1 MSFMCLEKVLLTYI
15 WQHAFKHWKRKL
27 IEVKTEIQNLIV
39 LDLCLPSHQLSQLCW
54 AGADFIGDLLWK
66 RHRLLLLLN
75 LGWWRRRSH
84 SRLYAQT
91 RGLELPDFTTSCNLP
106 KMHQVE
112 KESGNLAGHL
122 FFKKTKMQSK
132 CITWRVWDLSRSP
145 VAEMPMFK
153 ASVTSS
159 SKTMESKTRTI
170 SKSCRNRRPQN
181 MWGNRL
187 QGL

>member
-122 FFKKTKMQSK
+122 FFLNKNAVKVHHLTGLGLVQ
-132 CITWRVWDLSRSP
+132 
-145 VAEMPMFK
+145 
-153 ASVTSS
+153 VTSRWNAHVQS
-159 SKTMESKTRTI
+159 FSHLILENHGVEDSHHLKV
-170 SKSCRNRRPQN
+170 
-181 MWGNRL
+181 L
-187 QGL
+187 QKPKATEHVR

>member
-122 FFKKTKMQSK
+122 FFLNKNVPCYLSK
-132 CITWRVWDLSRSP
+132 LKPPPGWYLIEACRFWSFIVG
-145 VAEMPMFK
+145 
-153 ASVTSS
+153 TSS
-159 SKTMESKTRTI
+159 GDVTTESGSELARI
-170 SKSCRNRRPQN
+170 VE
-181 MWGNRL
+181 L
-187 QGL
+187 